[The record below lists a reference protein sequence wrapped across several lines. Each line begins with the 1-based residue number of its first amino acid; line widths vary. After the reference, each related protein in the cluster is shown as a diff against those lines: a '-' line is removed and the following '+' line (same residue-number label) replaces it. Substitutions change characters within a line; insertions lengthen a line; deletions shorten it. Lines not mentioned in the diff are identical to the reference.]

1 MILDLSQFE
10 GFPARVLLKALPES
24 MVIDY
29 DSLVRVNSAELD
41 LNIQK
46 SGEEFYCQGNANAS
60 IRLTCARC
68 LEEFDLE
75 LSNTTDFIVCSKQWH
90 DNQGNIED
98 SEDYVFFEGK
108 ELQADVTDIVRQTI
122 IISLSLKPLCS
133 PDCRGL
139 CPTCGV
145 NRNEVSCKC
154 RREQTD
160 GRWEALRKLS
170 GLT

>member
-29 DSLVRVNSAELD
+29 DSVVRVNSAELD